1 MSLPFL
7 RTVTCAILVSFVS
20 ACHTRTRVALPEGS
34 PPAAGEARDVAL
46 NVNDSVRVTL
56 RDGSQLNGLVSAI
69 ERDALTLRRGRDST
83 RPADDRRI
91 LWSDIVQIEREKVS
105 ATRTTLLVLSPVITL
120 GVALLV
126 GMLFFALSPNG
137 GR

>member
-7 RTVTCAILVSFVS
+7 RTVTCAMLVCFVS
-20 ACHTRTRVALPEGS
+20 ACHTRTRVALSEGD
-34 PPAAGEARDVAL
+34 PPAPVDARDVAL

-56 RDGSQLNGLVSAI
+56 RDRSQLSGLVTAI
-69 ERDALTLRRGRDST
+69 ERDVLTLRRGRDST
-83 RPADDRRI
+83 RPEDGRRI

-105 ATRTTLLVLSPVITL
+105 ATRTTLLVLSPVIGL
-120 GVALLV
+120 GAALLV
-126 GMLFFALSPNG
+126 GMLLFALSPNG